1 MHNDILIFHF
11 VLADWF
17 LLAITLKRRYILN
30 WTCFLCIT
38 IEEDDIHTFFTCQG
52 AIAIWV
58 VISQIWASL
67 TCTILSPFHWVFID
81 GVRALPIPSYQVVF
95 YYHRLLGMWYN

>member
-58 VISQIWASL
+58 VISQIWASI
-67 TCTILSPFHWVFID
+67 TCNILSLYNWVFIHD
-81 GVRALPIPSYQVVF
+81 DKGMPAPSYKVVLD
-95 YYHRLLGMWYN
+95 YLVLGDVV